1 MEMVRRFVLSGL
13 VAGLLGV
20 AVAAPAATASGD
32 RLPSTGNIV
41 EVVVKTS
48 GAPGTFDRNP
58 YDYDILR
65 EAVLAAK
72 LEGVLSGPGPFT
84 VFAPDDAAFR
94 RTARDLKLDI
104 GSGSEQEVLGA
115 IAGAVGGKLAT
126 VLTYHV
132 APGNLGPF
140 EVLFSGSIAT
150 AANESFRVR
159 GLQLVDNQPTLP
171 NPYLNLFALDIPA
184 SNGVI
189 HGITRVLRP
198 GAL

>member
-1 MEMVRRFVLSGL
+1 MIRRFVMSGL

-20 AVAAPAATASGD
+20 AVAAPAANATGGKPTS
-32 RLPSTGNIV
+32 SGNIV

-48 GAPGTFDRNP
+48 GAPGTFDTNP

-84 VFAPDDAAFR
+84 VFAPDDAAFK

-104 GSGSEQEVLGA
+104 GGGSEQEVLGA

-132 APGNLGPF
+132 APGKLGPL
-140 EVLFSGSIAT
+140 EVLFSGSIQT

-159 GLQLVDNQPTLP
+159 GLQLVDNKPTLP
-171 NPYLNLFALDIPA
+171 NAYLNLFALNIQA

-189 HGITRVLRP
+189 HGITRVLLP
-198 GAL
+198 AAL